1 MSARASSFE
10 FGPFRLDAQRRLLWR
25 SGELVDVP
33 PKAVDL
39 LAVLVAEAGEV
50 VLKRDLLQRAWPDT
64 FVEEAN
70 LSVNVSA
77 LRRALGK
84 REDGGSYIETVAR
97 RGYRFVAP
105 ARPSSA
111 PPSLA
116 VLPFRVLGAVA
127 GLDWLGPAMADALI
141 TRLGGTG
148 RVIVRPTSAVL
159 RHGGLDPLGA
169 ARALG
174 VDVVLEGSVQVQE
187 GRLRVTMQLWPV
199 SQAAP
204 SWTDTLE
211 AALGDIFA
219 IEDEVAQR
227 VAGALALTLS
237 AGERVS
243 LRRRGTVSLE
253 AYEAYTRGRLFWS
266 RLTGAS
272 LVKAFTCF
280 AEAAALDPAYAHP
293 HAGLADAHLTL
304 GVSGLVRPHEAWAE
318 AGAEARRA
326 VELDDSVAE
335 AHVSLAFVRLF
346 ESWDWAGAGTELD
359 RATAL
364 GPGAAGPHQW
374 RAVYLGALGR
384 FDEAAREIERA
395 REIDPVS
402 AMVNAVAGLHHTL
415 SRQADRALEQH
426 RKTVELEPNQ
436 FLGYWGLGIAL
447 AAAGR
452 HEEALAE
459 HRRAVDLAE
468 GAGFVKAVL
477 ARTLAAAGRTDE
489 ARSLLREEAATPASA
504 YQAATVELALGE
516 EAAALASLEQAVDA
530 REPWVIL
537 LKVDPMLDPLRGHLR
552 LASLE
557 QRVFATAS

>member
-1 MSARASSFE
+1 MSTPGPLFE
-10 FGPFRLDAQRRLLWR
+10 FGPFRLDPAKRVLWR
-25 SGELVDVP
+25 GTELVP
-33 PKAVDL
+33 
-39 LAVLVAEAGEV
+39 LAPRVLDVLVALVEQGGDV
-50 VLKRDLLQRAWPDT
+50 VTKEQLMARVWPDT

-105 ARPSSA
+105 ARAPSAS
-111 PPSLA
+111 PSLA
-116 VLPFRVLGAVA
+116 VLPFRVLGAVG

-141 TRLGGTG
+141 TRLGGTD

-187 GRLRVTMQLWPV
+187 GRLRATMQLWPV

-227 VAGALALTLS
+227 VAGALALPLS

-280 AEAAALDPAYAHP
+280 AEAAALDPGYAHP
-293 HAGLADAHLTL
+293 HVGLADAHLTL

-346 ESWDWAGAGTELD
+346 EGWDWAAAGSELE
-359 RATAL
+359 RATDL

-384 FDEAAREIERA
+384 FEEAAREIERA

-415 SRQADRALEQH
+415 SRQTDRALDQH
-426 RKTVELEPNQ
+426 RRTVELEPNQ

-468 GAGFVKAVL
+468 GAGFIKAVL
-477 ARTLAAAGRTDE
+477 ARTLALAGRTEE
-489 ARSLLREEAATPASA
+489 ARALLREEAATATSA

-516 EAAALASLEQAVDA
+516 EEAALASLERALEA

-537 LKVDPMLDPLRGHLR
+537 LKVDPMLDPLRGHPR
-552 LASLE
+552 FDSLE
-557 QRVFATAS
+557 RRIFATPS